1 MLTLKSNMSE
11 GVMKV
16 DVYFTVFI
24 KLIPKT
30 SRRISLQPLIVS
42 FQISY
47 YAEKLQR
54 ILRREE
60 VRK

>member
-11 GVMKV
+11 GRMKV
-16 DVYFTVFI
+16 DIYFTVFI

-30 SRRISLQPLIVS
+30 SRRIVFSLSQTS

-47 YAEKLQR
+47 YAEK
-54 ILRREE
+54 
-60 VRK
+60 